1 MKDAN
6 FNMHSVSV
14 GHSYDHENKLGFV
27 CHGFICFETLRLVC
41 LSFIQIYV
49 FVIHSDSSYLRVNI
63 IQIDKIFQVAEIVS
77 EIDYKEK
84 IVDNQRGLIK
94 LLFSFR

>member
-1 MKDAN
+1 M
-6 FNMHSVSV
+6 
-14 GHSYDHENKLGFV
+14 
-27 CHGFICFETLRLVC
+27 C

-84 IVDNQRGLIK
+84 IVDNQCGLIK

>member
-84 IVDNQRGLIK
+84 IVDKQHGLIK

>member
-1 MKDAN
+1 MIMKTSLALSVLGL
-6 FNMHSVSV
+6 FN
-14 GHSYDHENKLGFV
+14 
-27 CHGFICFETLRLVC
+27 ILRLVC

-49 FVIHSDSSYLRVNI
+49 FVIHSDLSYLRVNI

-77 EIDYKEK
+77 EIDYCTFIKRK
-84 IVDNQRGLIK
+84 IVNNQRGLFK

>member
-1 MKDAN
+1 M
-6 FNMHSVSV
+6 
-14 GHSYDHENKLGFV
+14 
-27 CHGFICFETLRLVC
+27 C
-41 LSFIQIYV
+41 LSFLQIYL
-49 FVIHSDSSYLRVNI
+49 SYLRVKI

>member
-49 FVIHSDSSYLRVNI
+49 FVIHSDLSYLRVNI